1 MPSAIQYFSDLDSL
15 HHVTNN
21 FLRPQSAVSLYQ
33 NKKIS
38 SSTMVDN
45 KQVSDTRLTDPR
57 QTPRYIKKDKEEL
70 YQELLQLQQKYNLC
84 NEENTKLKTQ
94 ISSLEKQV
102 IHLTDLVRN
111 VEMFCNK
118 KTSHFNVFQ
127 LKKQIQDLKT
137 ILKTKEQELESL
149 KQNVK
154 TTKIDEIRIE
164 LQESHIECLRLRT
177 MLDQQLRQ
185 QVLFNY
191 NDHTLIEEKLYIQS
205 QMMNQLKT
213 ENDQMTG
220 LLKIQEEE
228 TYYYKNLLAE
238 TLKTVRRY
246 EETIEDLH
254 KNLKGK
260 NQFMDKLAQKIE
272 ALKNTNNGLADK
284 VVKVEDLK
292 EEIRILK
299 CTIED
304 QNKQIKSVLSDN
316 EYLKGMV
323 HELKIK
329 NNEKSEIQA
338 KEKKVLQDQI
348 AKISNQYDLLDDKY
362 KNLLL
367 IQVQAKNKETAQSSL
382 IHKKEQT
389 VGLTLKNNNDSFQQ
403 QQIYVPKKLRAIKMN
418 DVLHIG
424 EELNYRFRIKKIIL
438 IDVIEQFLFDDDNKK
453 EKKVSIKQLQKRFEK
468 EPFMLFEQDKALMFA
483 RFLIEDNSQEFV
495 EFNIELT
502 ETLER
507 VKSIFT
513 KIIGNYRIF
522 TAEEEMKHKEDIT
535 KLIIKYKNSLKQ
547 HFDSL
552 QSNNGELTKR
562 QILETFIFMDIDINN
577 NQLEYFFLKLFVF
590 SNKIDRFPYQKIF
603 EIFQQTQTTSTPHLQ
618 RKETQRKKANTES
631 NKQPV
636 YVTKSLFKPVEAT
649 NLQQNVDAILI
660 DPWVCIMNAIY
671 LCENCAMILST
682 EPGVTNIKK
691 YSQLNAEERERMQ
704 KGGNEK
710 FQLNVTN
717 VNDKFHSHKALQYR
731 FELALGLSEFDSDIS
746 TNYASPNKSLS
757 YYPEQKKRLNKAL
770 ELEGIEQ
777 DIEWM
782 QIQYQIL
789 TRDLKKKIDKNF
801 YLTKLEEI
809 GKKLVEKQKQKQKQV
824 QKKQTSNQNDVFSSF
839 SALLKKQT

>member
-15 HHVTNN
+15 HHVSNN

-57 QTPRYIKKDKEEL
+57 LTPRYIKKDKEEL
-70 YQELLQLQQKYNLC
+70 YSDLLLLQQKYNQC
-84 NEENTKLKTQ
+84 QDENTKLKTQ

-118 KTSHFNVFQ
+118 KTSHFNEFQ
-127 LKKQIQDLKT
+127 LKKQIQDLKSN
-137 ILKTKEQELESL
+137 LKTKVQELESL

-177 MLDQQLRQ
+177 MLDQQIRQ

-246 EETIEDLH
+246 EEAIEDLH

-272 ALKNTNNGLADK
+272 ALKSTNNGLADR

-292 EEIRILK
+292 EEIRLLK

-304 QNKQIKSVLSDN
+304 QNKQIQSVLSDN

-348 AKISNQYDLLDDKY
+348 AKISSQYDLLDDKY

-367 IQVQAKNKETAQSSL
+367 IQVQAKNKETVQSSL

-403 QQIYVPKKLRAIKMN
+403 QKIYVPKKLRAIKTN
-418 DVLHIG
+418 DILHIG
-424 EELNYRFRIKKIIL
+424 EELNYRFRVKEIIL

-453 EKKVSIKQLQKRFEK
+453 EKKVSIKQLQKSFEK
-468 EPFMLFEQDKALMFA
+468 EPFMLFEQDKALTFA

-502 ETLER
+502 ENLDR

-513 KIIGNYRIF
+513 KIVGKYRIF
-522 TAEEEMKHKEDIT
+522 TPDEEMKHKEDIT

-552 QSNNGELTKR
+552 QSTNGELTKR

-577 NQLEYFFLKLFVF
+577 SQLEYFFLKLFVF

-603 EIFQQTQTTSTPHLQ
+603 EIFQQTQTASTPHLQ
-618 RKETQRKKANTES
+618 RKETQRKKAATES

-636 YVTKSLFKPVEAT
+636 YVTKSLFKQVEGT
-649 NLQQNVDAILI
+649 NLQQA
-660 DPWVCIMNAIY
+660 
-671 LCENCAMILST
+671 
-682 EPGVTNIKK
+682 
-691 YSQLNAEERERMQ
+691 
-704 KGGNEK
+704 
-710 FQLNVTN
+710 
-717 VNDKFHSHKALQYR
+717 
-731 FELALGLSEFDSDIS
+731 
-746 TNYASPNKSLS
+746 
-757 YYPEQKKRLNKAL
+757 
-770 ELEGIEQ
+770 
-777 DIEWM
+777 
-782 QIQYQIL
+782 
-789 TRDLKKKIDKNF
+789 
-801 YLTKLEEI
+801 
-809 GKKLVEKQKQKQKQV
+809 
-824 QKKQTSNQNDVFSSF
+824 
-839 SALLKKQT
+839 